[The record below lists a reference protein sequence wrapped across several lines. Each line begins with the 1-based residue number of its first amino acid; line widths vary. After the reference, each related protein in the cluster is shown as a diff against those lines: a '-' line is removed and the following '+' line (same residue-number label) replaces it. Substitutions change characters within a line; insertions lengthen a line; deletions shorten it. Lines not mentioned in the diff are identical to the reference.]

1 MIGAVVIEDM
11 VDNIIVLDESQID
24 EMSAALG
31 AEIID
36 ARPYGLAIGD
46 YRTPEGM
53 WTRNAGGE
61 QMVLPLLEPEQ
72 YDSYTVASERAAQAE
87 AQVEAAADAG
97 AAEMMAI
104 ITGEVDA

>member
-1 MIGAVVIEDM
+1 MIGAVVIEDI
-11 VDNIIVLDESQID
+11 VDNVIVLDESQIP

-46 YRTPEGM
+46 LRTDGV

-61 QMVLPLLEPEQ
+61 QMVLPLLEPED
-72 YDSYTVASERAAQAE
+72 YTSYAIASERAAQAE
-87 AQVEAAADAG
+87 AQMEAAADAG

-104 ITGEVDA
+104 ITGEVAE